1 MKLNKRRIFQIYHFK
16 LLAWIALLLEVGCGS
31 QLAHQLV
38 NINIFSDEEEVKL
51 GRKFADKIETKLQFH
66 RDLSITAYINDLG
79 QRLVSHSKRQNINYH
94 FKVVNAEE
102 VNAFAIPGGYVYV
115 NLGLIRFADTE
126 AELAGVMAHE
136 VGHVVGKHGM
146 KQLTKQYGL
155 AALAQLLLGKDPG
168 RLEELATQVVTSGF
182 LLKYSREAEREADL
196 LATKKMHSA
205 GINPAG
211 MANFFEKLLSAE
223 KRQPTKVEQ
232 LISTHPG
239 TSERI
244 TNVRQQIQQLPPK
257 SYDPEISTRFQSIK
271 RRLS

>member
-1 MKLNKRRIFQIYHFK
+1 M
-16 LLAWIALLLEVGCGS
+16 
-31 QLAHQLV
+31 
-38 NINIFSDEEEVKL
+38 
-51 GRKFADKIETKLQFH
+51 
-66 RDLSITAYINDLG
+66 
-79 QRLVSHSKRQNINYH
+79 
-94 FKVVNAEE
+94 
-102 VNAFAIPGGYVYV
+102 
-115 NLGLIRFADTE
+115 
-126 AELAGVMAHE
+126 
-136 VGHVVGKHGM
+136 
-146 KQLTKQYGL
+146 
-155 AALAQLLLGKDPG
+155 
-168 RLEELATQVVTSGF
+168 VTSGF

-196 LATKKMHSA
+196 LATEEMHSA

-257 SYDPEISTRFQSIK
+257 SYEPEISTRFQSIK

>member
-1 MKLNKRRIFQIYHFK
+1 MKLNKRKIFQIYHLK
-16 LLAWIALLLEVGCGS
+16 CLAWIALLLKVGCGS

-51 GRKFADKIETKLQFH
+51 GREFADKIETKLQFH
-66 RDLSITAYINDLG
+66 TDPYITAYINDLG

-146 KQLTKQYGL
+146 KQLTRQYGL

-182 LLKYSREAEREADL
+182 LLK
-196 LATKKMHSA
+196 
-205 GINPAG
+205 
-211 MANFFEKLLSAE
+211 
-223 KRQPTKVEQ
+223 
-232 LISTHPG
+232 
-239 TSERI
+239 
-244 TNVRQQIQQLPPK
+244 
-257 SYDPEISTRFQSIK
+257 
-271 RRLS
+271 